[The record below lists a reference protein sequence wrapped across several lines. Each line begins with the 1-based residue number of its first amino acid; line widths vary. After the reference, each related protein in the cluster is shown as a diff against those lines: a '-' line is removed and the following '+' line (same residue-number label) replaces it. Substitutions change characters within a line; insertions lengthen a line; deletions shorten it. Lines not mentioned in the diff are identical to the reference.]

1 MSKIKVAMF
10 TDELDVGKERC
21 PYYRRLIEQLL
32 KEPEID
38 LTLIHAKPNP
48 DQPLYKQTREIIL
61 PRIELPFASRF
72 VSFIRFCLTTKEEF
86 DIVHWLHPRVF
97 PFFWLFPAKKKVIMA
112 HAGGD
117 VLSPTDFIS
126 LPRLVFNY
134 TLIWFSRYVD
144 AFLAVSNYGN
154 REVVYAYRV
163 SPEKVFTVLPAVD
176 QMYDPLPTDEHI
188 AAAVKKYGLDKGK
201 YVLFLGRFRL
211 HKHVGHLVRSYIRYR
226 VQNPNAKE
234 VLALAGST
242 KDEYVRSFGE
252 LPESPFTSDIKFVG
266 YIEPDD
272 VPSIYAGAMVISFVT
287 LSEGFGMPIIE
298 GGACKVPIIVANAT
312 ASPEAAGDAAI
323 VVDPYDEQAFAD
335 AFSLVQ
341 KPEVR
346 KTLTERAYKRS
357 RFFTVEMSTRSTVA
371 VYRHVLGLEKRLRYN
386 EKPAP
391 TFVPYETDKLF
402 D

>member
-1 MSKIKVAMF
+1 MF

-48 DQPLYKQTREIIL
+48 DQPLYRQTREIIL

-72 VSFIRFCLTTKEEF
+72 VSFIRFCLTTKEQF

-117 VLSPTDFIS
+117 VLSPTDFFS

-134 TLIWFSRYVD
+134 TLIWFSRRVD

-176 QMYDPLPTDEHI
+176 QMYDPLPSDEHI
-188 AAAVKKYGLDKGK
+188 ATTVKKYGLEKGK

-226 VQNPNAKE
+226 EKNPNAKE
-234 VLALAGST
+234 ILALAGST

-252 LPESPFTSDIKFVG
+252 LPSSPYMSDIKFIG
-266 YIEPDD
+266 YIETED

-298 GGACKVPIIVANAT
+298 GGACKVPIIVSNMT

-323 VVDPYDEQAFAD
+323 VVDAHDPEALAD
-335 AFSLVQ
+335 AFSLVK

-346 KTLTERAYKRS
+346 KTLIERAYKRS
-357 RFFTVEMSTRSTVA
+357 RFFTIEMSTRSTVA
-371 VYRHVLGLEKRLRYN
+371 VYKHILGLGTHLRYN
-386 EKPAP
+386 EKPVLQFIP
-391 TFVPYETDKLF
+391 FETAKLF

>member
-1 MSKIKVAMF
+1 MAKIKVAMF
-10 TDELDVGKERC
+10 TDELDAGKERC

-32 KEPEID
+32 KESEID

-48 DQPLYKQTREIIL
+48 DQSLYKQTREIIL

-117 VLSPTDFIS
+117 VLSPTDFFS
-126 LPRLVFNY
+126 LPRFVFNY

-176 QMYDPLPTDEHI
+176 QMYDPLPSDEHI
-188 AAAVKKYGLDKGK
+188 AATVKKYGLEKGK
-201 YVLFLGRFRL
+201 YILFLGRFRL
-211 HKHVGHLVRSYIRYR
+211 HKHVGHLVRSYLRYR
-226 VQNPNAKE
+226 EQNPAAKE

-242 KDEYVRSFGE
+242 KDEYVRTFGE
-252 LPESPFTSDIKFVG
+252 LPSSPYTSDIKFVG
-266 YIEPDD
+266 YVEPDD
-272 VPSIYAGAMVISFVT
+272 VPSIYADAMVISFVT

-323 VVDPYDEQAFAD
+323 VVDPYDKQVLAD

-346 KTLTERAYKRS
+346 KTLIERAYKRS
-357 RFFTVEMSTRSTVA
+357 RFFTIEMSTRSTIA

-391 TFVPYETDKLF
+391 TFVPYETDKLY